1 MLRIGNAL
9 DPSYVQTNIGTS
21 TIIGIIKEVNV
32 FGETKLV
39 ENYLGIPYAEPPV
52 GKLRFTNAVPK
63 KNLTSPLNAT
73 KHGKPCYQMEIFPWK
88 ELERS
93 EDCLF
98 LNVYVPA
105 NNSGGLAVMVFFHG
119 GALVH
124 GASDYY
130 VSDTLSVFGNVV
142 VVTFNYRL
150 SIFGFLTT
158 EDKVARGNYALSD
171 QHLAIKWVHENIRSF
186 GGNPDRITLFGQSA
200 GGNFIGIQSL
210 YEGNIGLF
218 KRAIFQSG
226 AGIPRPFDFAFA
238 KPKKDA
244 QKLGKI
250 VGCKNTKS
258 SKLLIQCL
266 RTVPA
271 EELYKA
277 LNNFS
282 HGFFEKYPLPFIIN
296 TNDGEFIKSES
307 RDVLGFD
314 SPGRCFFAS
323 IDIMIGINSNEGC
336 FFVSPTGGV
345 QDPENF
351 RPNRTFY
358 ENTLVP
364 IALKTAFGMDP
375 PKLMRD
381 LILQVYTNWND
392 PLNTLFIRENFINL
406 YTDNVFAETSVD
418 FAVKHNKLANNNDA
432 KTFLYE
438 FDVLTPTKLLP
449 SPSWCHRGAHG
460 DELQFQFFE
469 ETGGLIS
476 FVLPGYEPQN
486 WERDLAKTVMTIW
499 TNFAKTGYSLHFSY
513 YYRKF
518 PKYSDTPKI

>member
-1 MLRIGNAL
+1 MLLLEIRHAL
-9 DPSYVQTNIGTS
+9 SQPLVQTKAG
-21 TIIGIIKEVNV
+21 TIIGIIKEVSV

-52 GKLRFTNAVPK
+52 GKLRFRNAVPK
-63 KNLTSPLNAT
+63 RKLTVPLNAT

-158 EDKVARGNYALSD
+158 ENKFARGNYALSD
-171 QHLAIKWVHENIRSF
+171 QHLAIQWVHENIQSF
-186 GGNPDRITLFGQSA
+186 GGDPDRITLFGQSA
-200 GGNFIGIQSL
+200 GGNFISIQSL

-218 KRAIFQSG
+218 KRAILQSG
-226 AGIPRPFDFAFA
+226 AGVPRPFEFAFA
-238 KPKKDA
+238 EPKKDA
-244 QKLGKI
+244 RKLAKT
-250 VGCKNTKS
+250 VGCKHTGS
-258 SKLLIQCL
+258 SKVLIQCL
-266 RTVPA
+266 KTVPA
-271 EELYKA
+271 EDLYTA
-277 LNNFS
+277 LNNVS
-282 HGFFEKYPLPFIIN
+282 NGFFAEYPLPFILN

-307 RDVLGFD
+307 RALLKTD
-314 SPGRCFFAS
+314 SPGRNLFAS
-323 IDIMIGINSNEGC
+323 IDLMIGINSHEGC

-351 RPNRTFY
+351 TPNQTFY

-364 IALKTAFGMDP
+364 IALRIAFGMEP
-375 PKLMRD
+375 PKLIRD
-381 LILQVYTNWND
+381 LILQVYTNWDD
-392 PLNTLFIRENFINL
+392 PENTLFVRENFINL
-406 YTDNVFAETSVD
+406 YTDIIFAETSLD
-418 FAVKHNKLANNNDA
+418 FTVKHNKLAIDNDA
-432 KTFLYE
+432 KTYLYE
-438 FDVLTPTKLLP
+438 FDVLTAAKLLP
-449 SPSWCHRGAHG
+449 SPSWCDRGTHG
-460 DELQFQFFE
+460 DELHFQFFE
-469 ETGGLIS
+469 DAGGLIT
-476 FVLPGYEPQN
+476 FIEGFEEYEPQD
-486 WERDLAKTVMTIW
+486 WERDLAKVLMTIW
-499 TNFAKTGYSLHFSY
+499 TNFAKTG
-513 YYRKF
+513 
-518 PKYSDTPKI
+518 